1 MVEPTFQ
8 SFVTSSLET
17 GAKRLPITHQVIQ
30 VKAGETAKSQGRD
43 GKKCQTNK
51 RQISIHAS
59 IHHIG
64 LSLMHST
71 TNKLLEI
78 FFFPPT
84 GRKNNCVFC
93 DQCYLRCNEIW
104 WLPWFPIVPHSP
116 IQVSHKTHVFF
127 KPLKSL

>member
-64 LSLMHST
+64 LLLMHST

-84 GRKNNCVFC
+84 GKK
-93 DQCYLRCNEIW
+93 IT
-104 WLPWFPIVPHSP
+104 
-116 IQVSHKTHVFF
+116 VSFVINAILDAMKYGG
-127 KPLKSL
+127 SLGSQ